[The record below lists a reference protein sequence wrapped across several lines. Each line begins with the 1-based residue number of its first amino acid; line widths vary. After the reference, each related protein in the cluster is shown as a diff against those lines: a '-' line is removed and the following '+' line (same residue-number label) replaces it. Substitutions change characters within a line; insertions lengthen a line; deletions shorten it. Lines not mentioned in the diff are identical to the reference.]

1 MEPNLKDTFE
11 TLNEDF
17 TANYTENDLIY
28 ALNDLPADERNL
40 MIQFIECDCFY
51 SKLARRHNI
60 STQLLKRRL
69 NEIRQHLIEIYET
82 KYK

>member
-1 MEPNLKDTFE
+1 MGKLKDTFE
-11 TLNEDF
+11 TLNEDY
-17 TANYTENDLIY
+17 TANYTEDDLVY

-40 MIQFIECDCFY
+40 MIQFIECGCFY
-51 SKLARRHNI
+51 SKLARLHNI

-69 NEIRQHLIEIYET
+69 NDIREHLIEIYNN